1 MMEKFRRQG
10 VLRLAAAAIATL
22 WFASAG
28 CEPALQDGPIPPLEP
43 ARGKADISEAIAALE
58 AHRARIGPLRAGG
71 NARVEFYEPDG
82 QKRPPENPNIQVRLV
97 PPDLLFFRGE
107 ILGNEL
113 VRFGT
118 NSTQFWFRIKP
129 KEVSSYWWGLRETA
143 RKCRGGG
150 VLNPE
155 SVLEALGIVEVD
167 PSWTFQGVRGYDVLT
182 LFDEAGV
189 PVKRVYIDW
198 RDYLVKRIE
207 YYDVYGELAVV
218 AAMSGYGENT
228 DGIPVPTQI
237 DIVYMRGIEGSLSI
251 SMKLRD
257 VRRFQPTE
265 AQLRGELFALPPKD
279 GSENVYVLADS
290 CEFVRTD

>member
-113 VRFGT
+113 VRSG
-118 NSTQFWFRIKP
+118 RIDAVLVP
-129 KEVSSYWWGLRETA
+129 HQAEGGEQLLVGLA
-143 RKCRGGG
+143 R
-150 VLNPE
+150 
-155 SVLEALGIVEVD
+155 
-167 PSWTFQGVRGYDVLT
+167 
-182 LFDEAGV
+182 
-189 PVKRVYIDW
+189 
-198 RDYLVKRIE
+198 
-207 YYDVYGELAVV
+207 
-218 AAMSGYGENT
+218 
-228 DGIPVPTQI
+228 
-237 DIVYMRGIEGSLSI
+237 
-251 SMKLRD
+251 
-257 VRRFQPTE
+257 
-265 AQLRGELFALPPKD
+265 D
-279 GSENVYVLADS
+279 GSQMPRRG
-290 CEFVRTD
+290 C